1 MVLVIDNNHDIYS
14 TNKYNITCVM
24 HNWSD
29 WDHDLSFWDHLYYS
43 LGQKFNTHLYKH
55 HWVQKFISSVQWLNS
70 FFMSSWGFADACTD
84 LLPKTL
90 FSRSECEAFH
100 PVSVFLSLITSA
112 WCQLVFFI
120 WASWQ
125 HGFLLMSVF
134 QPWHKNCFRCAKCGK
149 SLEST
154 TQTEKDGEIYC
165 KGQISVV

>member
-1 MVLVIDNNHDIYS
+1 MVIVIDNNHDIYS
-14 TNKYNITCVM
+14 TNKYNITYVLCITDQIGIM
-24 HNWSD
+24 ISHSEI
-29 WDHDLSFWDHLYYS
+29 
-43 LGQKFNTHLYKH
+43 TCIT
-55 HWVQKFISSVQWLNS
+55 HWVRSLTHIYTNITGFRSSPQVYS
-70 FFMSSWGFADACTD
+70 DSTDSCFMSSWGFADACTD
-84 LLPKTL
+84 LLPKNL

-100 PVSVFLSLITSA
+100 PVSVLMSA
-112 WCQLVFFI
+112 GYTHLFFI

-125 HGFLLMSVF
+125 HGFLLVSVF